1 VRAPAWDV
9 IGVGA
14 NSLDLVLRI
23 PVDMQSLSTAGKVR
37 IAEER
42 LFGGGQTATTL
53 SACAALGLTTS
64 YIGAFGSGG
73 RGARMRS
80 ELNERGV
87 GLTHAV
93 RRRVPNAGAA
103 VIVDNAGQRT
113 VIWTRDE
120 RLGLAPG
127 EIDAAVLRS
136 SRIIHVDD
144 VDPPAALRTCH
155 LARDLG
161 VPVTSDLEQ
170 VDGRTEELVAAVT
183 HPIFDQNVPGVLTGE
198 QDPERALR
206 KLRRLNPGVLCMT
219 LGDRGAAALDEDRF
233 LQEPALKVD
242 VVDTT
247 GAGDVFRAGFIYG
260 WLQEWDVARCLRF
273 ANAAAAVSC
282 TRLGAIASV
291 PSLAD
296 VEMLL
301 GPGGNGVSS

>member
-23 PVDMQSLSTAGKVR
+23 PLDMQSLCASGKVR

-53 SACAALGLTTS
+53 SGCAALGLTAG
-64 YIGAFGSGG
+64 YIGAFGSDE

-80 ELNERGV
+80 ELDERRVGV
-87 GLTHAV
+87 THAV
-93 RRRVPNAGAA
+93 QRRVPNAGAA

-113 VIWTRDE
+113 VIWNRDE
-120 RLGLAPG
+120 RLALAPG
-127 EIDAAVLRS
+127 EIAAVVLKS

-144 VDPPAALRTCH
+144 VDLPAALHTCH

-161 VPVTSDLEQ
+161 IPVTSDLEQ
-170 VDGRTEELVAAVT
+170 VDSRTEELVAAVT
-183 HPIFDQNVPGVLTGE
+183 YPIFEHNAPGVLTGE

-219 LGDRGAAALDEDRF
+219 LGDRGAAALDGDRF
-233 LQEPALKVD
+233 LQEPALKAE

-260 WLQEWDVARCLRF
+260 WLQEWDVAGCLRF

-296 VEMLL
+296 VRALYHREHSESNL
-301 GPGGNGVSS
+301 